1 MANHLLAI
9 DPVLLMSSSQF
20 KKLSKADDINNG
32 YAADYLKSEL
42 QKQFEFADVFQST
55 DETHKLKVH
64 EFMLANKTGE
74 RKMHDVGTLETP
86 SDLLAFVSVTDKWLE
101 EHPEIADAGAHFEL
115 DPRINPKDLHGN
127 DGATKD
133 GKTTGFM
140 RYSHYK
146 TPIMMLVPDGP
157 VNYHDETVED
167 MERFAD
173 EREERLRSRRFDMKK
188 LQTVYSSFQ
197 DANQGSAFKAFMIGW
212 NLADRINNPE
222 KYQQKTTIKTDDE
235 SQKVANKLN
244 DDESQKVTNKLNDD
258 ESQMV
263 ANKLNNDESQ
273 TVANKLNNG
282 LDELSSQR
290 MEELQ
295 NEL

>member
-9 DPVLLMSSSQF
+9 DPVLLMSSSQL
-20 KKLSKADDINNG
+20 KKLSKDADINDG
-32 YAADYLKSEL
+32 RAADYFKSEL
-42 QKQFEFADVFQST
+42 QKKFEFADVFQST

-74 RKMHDVGTLETP
+74 RKMHDAGTLETP

-101 EHPEIADAGAHFEL
+101 ENPEIAAAGAHFEL

-133 GKTTGFM
+133 GKTTGFI

-157 VNYHDETVED
+157 VNYQDESVEE
-167 MERFAD
+167 MERVAD

-188 LQTVYSSFQ
+188 IQKFYSAYKEAQ
-197 DANQGSAFKAFMIGW
+197 RGSAFSAFMVGW

-222 KYQQKTTIKTDDE
+222 KYQQKTSINTNDE
-235 SQKVANKLN
+235 SQKGDRINNPEKYQQQQTSINN
-244 DDESQKVTNKLNDD
+244 DNDSQKI
-258 ESQMV
+258 S
-263 ANKLNNDESQ
+263 
-273 TVANKLNNG
+273 NKLNNG
-282 LDELSSQR
+282 LNELSLQR
-290 MEELQ
+290 MDNLQ

>member
-20 KKLSKADDINNG
+20 QKLSKDNDINNG
-32 YAADYLKSEL
+32 HAADYLKSEL
-42 QKQFEFADVFQST
+42 QKQFEFADVYQST

-74 RKMHDVGTLETP
+74 RKMHDAGTLETP
-86 SDLLAFVSVTDKWLE
+86 SDLLAFVSVTDEWLE
-101 EHPEIADAGAHFEL
+101 AHPEIADAGAHFEL

-146 TPIMMLVPDGP
+146 TPIMMLVPEGP
-157 VNYHDETVED
+157 VNYHDEAVEE
-167 MERFAD
+167 MERVAD
-173 EREERLRSRRFDMKK
+173 EREGRLRSRRFDMKK
-188 LQTVYSSFQ
+188 LQNLHSSFQ
-197 DANQGSAFKAFMIGW
+197 EANRGSALSAFMVGW

-222 KYQQKTTIKTDDE
+222 KYQQKASIKTGDE
-235 SQKVANKLN
+235 SSK
-244 DDESQKVTNKLNDD
+244 
-258 ESQMV
+258 
-263 ANKLNNDESQ
+263 
-273 TVANKLNNG
+273 VANKLNNG
-282 LDELSSQR
+282 LDELSLQR
-290 MEELQ
+290 MEDLQ